1 MQPDPCPPAQEIR
14 FLDASLRK
22 VSPASAPVAGY
33 STVIAT
39 TALGLPVL
47 PRWCVWIQP
56 STGVEPDRWE
66 LRWLTAVRSALTT
79 WDRELSLI
87 RVDSPARA
95 NVLIERRRP
104 PRRRLPGGWRASNGS
119 SQLQVAEVLRGRRWL
134 LEPRVTV
141 LVSPELRAPVLE
153 ATALHELGH
162 AFGLW
167 GHSPESGDAMA
178 VSQGQVPV
186 LQLTDRDRSTLR
198 WVYGQRTRFGRP
210 ITPSGKNSETN
221 P

>member
-1 MQPDPCPPAQEIR
+1 MQPDPCPPAQEVR
-14 FLDASLRK
+14 FLDASLIRAA
-22 VSPASAPVAGY
+22 PAQVVGY
-33 STVIAT
+33 NTVIAT
-39 TALGLPVL
+39 TALGLPIL
-47 PRWCVWIQP
+47 PRWCVWVQP
-56 STGVEPDRWE
+56 SAGVDPDRWE
-66 LRWLTAVRSALTT
+66 RRWLTAVSSALTT
-79 WDRELSLI
+79 WRRELSVI
-87 RVDSPARA
+87 QVDSPEKA

-119 SQLQVAEVLRGRRWL
+119 SQLQVAEVLRRRRWM

-167 GHSPESGDAMA
+167 GHSPESADAMA
-178 VSQGQVPV
+178 VSQRQVPV

-198 WVYGQRTRFGRP
+198 WVYAQDTRFGLPPSRP
-210 ITPSGKNSETN
+210 SASLDTDP
-221 P
+221 